1 MKRSIILA
9 SRSRARRE
17 LLRRLG
23 VRVRVVVPRV
33 RERVGSARAPE
44 AAARANALLKARD
57 VARRVR
63 RGLVVACDT
72 FVVQAGRV
80 CGKPRNMKDARC
92 MLRRLS
98 RRPHVLYTGI
108 ALIDAGRNR
117 EWVDC
122 AKTKIFMEPLTDK
135 EIAAYFRKVSPLDK
149 AGAFDIQGRGG
160 LFIRRIE
167 GCYFNVVGLPLAKM
181 VRLFKKAGAS
191 LLVLLCCVGLW
202 GCATT
207 EFNLATQEKDLMFYS
222 TEREVAIGDSLA
234 LQMELEYTLVMDP
247 EREERLQRV
256 GSRIAAVADR
266 QDVLYRFR
274 IIEDKED
281 KDIVNAVSLPGGYV
295 YVFKNLVDVADT
307 DDELAAVLAHEVAH
321 IVARHQIKRLQ
332 AIWGYS
338 ILSLLSAQ
346 ASDGDFAKGTQLAYA
361 SLMMDYA
368 QEDELL
374 ADRLGARY
382 AKRAGYDP
390 NGMVRFL
397 ERLRERQRQEP
408 SQPKAYFRTHPYYGA
423 RVKATKEELG
433 QEVSFGDYID
443 AL

>member
-1 MKRSIILA
+1 MKTPIILA
-9 SRSRARRE
+9 SQSKARRE

-23 VRVRVVVPRV
+23 VRFRVVVPRV
-33 RERVGSARAPE
+33 RERPGSSRAPE
-44 AAARANALLKARD
+44 ATAKANALLKARD

-72 FVVQAGRV
+72 FVIQGDRI
-80 CGKPRNMKDARC
+80 CGKPRNMRDARR
-92 MLRRLS
+92 MLKRLS
-98 RRPHVLYTGI
+98 RRPHVLYSGI
-108 ALIDAGRNR
+108 ALIDAGRR
-117 EWVDC
+117 KEWVDC
-122 AKTKIFMEPLTDK
+122 AKTKVFMEPLTDE
-135 EIAAYFRKVSPLDK
+135 EIGAYFKKVSPLDK

-181 VRLFKKAGAS
+181 AGLFKKAGVS
-191 LLVLLCCVGLW
+191 LFMLLCAVGLW

-207 EFNLATQEKDLMFYS
+207 EFNVATQEQDLMFYS

-234 LQMELEYTLVMDP
+234 RQMEKEYTLVMDP
-247 EREERLQRV
+247 EREERLRRV

-266 QDVLYRFR
+266 REILYRFR
-274 IIEDKED
+274 IIEDEED

-295 YVFKNLVDVADT
+295 YVFKKLVDLSET

-338 ILSLLSAQ
+338 ILSLLSSRAGDSNFAQ
-346 ASDGDFAKGTQLAYA
+346 GTQLAYV
-361 SLMMDYA
+361 SLMMEYA

-382 AKRAGYDP
+382 AERAGYDP
-390 NGMVRFL
+390 DGMVRFL
-397 ERLRERQRQEP
+397 ERLKERRRKEP
-408 SQPKAYFRTHPYYGA
+408 LRPRSYFRTHPYYGK
-423 RVKATKEELG
+423 RVKATKEEIG
-433 QEVSFGDYID
+433 QEISFADYID
-443 AL
+443 AM